1 MQQLTSTCLF
11 VASYL
16 ILICANCFQGS
27 LGQVETHDYQFLRA
41 RAEAAKLLYE
51 FAGENHVEM
60 FLMDY
65 TASAVPAVAI
75 GKTRSDCSALMEAGA
90 HTPTSSDLSP
100 SLHPQTVKVPPV
112 ITLDPHGR
120 PSPPCPK
127 SILSKTPYYG
137 SKGAQK
143 EALPPT
149 VTLKDVKQ
157 TADLTNLGLDV
168 NYSKAAYDSLQVCN
182 NFYFSSSGITRNSS
196 DPVCIVC
203 QLDESSSNI
212 QGLDIESL
220 REIHPRLRFAL
231 VLAANLAFTAK
242 KKQWIMKLISSRSL
256 RLVWHLVERFSEM
269 HISMLDAN
277 VGEAINHIVLSE
289 LRLLQPVKDLIQFA
303 TTCITHE
310 DYPEKSWQDPHRY
323 PSPDSPEYKTYPI
336 YDYLR
341 RVGAEVS
348 FPKEIP
354 ENWQP
359 RIYDGNRTTRRT
371 AGKRDTFNFRGNW
384 KKEVYNSWHNLWA
397 LQLMMYDT
405 GYMWQWSQ
413 NMNANTFFFKP
424 WRVTRVATMTTAE
437 AAPLRYDNLTP
448 RFHVDPSAVP
458 TAQEYATCPQHL
470 TDLEFFDKV
479 KAPKGRLTAQWG
491 RMGMWDPTG
500 FLEKK
505 EPQCPVSSTVVQC
518 PPLVNPDTCGSDAT
532 YLRPVET
539 PWLFRLERDSN
550 WVSWETEETQSDY
563 VDRIWSARGTALP
576 KLWLLN
582 TMWETVV
589 DPELSPSKQA
599 RIHSGFL
606 FLFKRAAKK
615 IIDEDI
621 EEVTEKI
628 NATGRRQVV
637 LFTGH
642 SLGSAVAQITA
653 WYYAVKARALVQSRL
668 LQIRCVTFGS
678 PAWGNE
684 TAYEEFV
691 ASGVLAHDIATSV
704 DPVTT
709 LNGEPGLGHGLQWRK
724 PYHYRIMLEDMK
736 KVVVA
741 SANPVD
747 PDFSGQLWIR
757 KEFHPG
763 NFLKRTF
770 GALVNMNDVDSVFLN
785 PMLTHFLSYTAT
797 LTIMADLVPEADY
810 GSGLA
815 APLIT
820 EHLIKYSAHMVNSA
834 LIAAGPRMNLVL
846 RLIALEAGTVSRQ
859 AGEAA

>member
-1 MQQLTSTCLF
+1 MMQQLTSPCLF

-303 TTCITHE
+303 
-310 DYPEKSWQDPHRY
+310 
-323 PSPDSPEYKTYPI
+323 
-336 YDYLR
+336 
-341 RVGAEVS
+341 
-348 FPKEIP
+348 
-354 ENWQP
+354 
-359 RIYDGNRTTRRT
+359 
-371 AGKRDTFNFRGNW
+371 
-384 KKEVYNSWHNLWA
+384 
-397 LQLMMYDT
+397 
-405 GYMWQWSQ
+405 
-413 NMNANTFFFKP
+413 
-424 WRVTRVATMTTAE
+424 
-437 AAPLRYDNLTP
+437 PLRYDNLTP

-563 VDRIWSARGTALP
+563 VDRICASGVWHVQ
-576 KLWLLN
+576 LWLLN